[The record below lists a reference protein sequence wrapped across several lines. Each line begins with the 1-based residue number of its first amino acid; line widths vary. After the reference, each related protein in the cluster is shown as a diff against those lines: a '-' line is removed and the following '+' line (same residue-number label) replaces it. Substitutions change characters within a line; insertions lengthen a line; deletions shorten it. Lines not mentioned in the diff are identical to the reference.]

1 MARVRVL
8 LVGLDPDIVDK
19 PPVPELT
26 AAKVRAAVEAESAK
40 LELGYS
46 VKSLLV
52 DDGKTAEAVL
62 TDALTTSRYDCI
74 MIGAGLRVV
83 PPYLL
88 LFEKL
93 INVVHRHAPASTTL
107 CFNSNPSDTA
117 EACGALGLDH
127 CVADITQMLLTPSAS
142 TPYCPIPPSVAP
154 RQRFLR
160 KVQYRET
167 SYETLRSVFQHL
179 HGSDARLA
187 GICR

>member
-1 MARVRVL
+1 MPLHAVLGRQTEGTTVTRARVL

-19 PPVPELT
+19 PPAPELT
-26 AAKVRAAVEAESAK
+26 AAKVRAAIEAESAK
-40 LELGYS
+40 LETLGYS

-62 TDALTTSRYDCI
+62 ADALTTSRYDCI

-93 INVVHRHAPASTTL
+93 INVVHRHAPASTKL

-117 EACGALGLDH
+117 EAVGRW
-127 CVADITQMLLTPSAS
+127 V
-142 TPYCPIPPSVAP
+142 
-154 RQRFLR
+154 
-160 KVQYRET
+160 
-167 SYETLRSVFQHL
+167 
-179 HGSDARLA
+179 
-187 GICR
+187 

>member
-1 MARVRVL
+1 VARARVL
-8 LVGLDPDIVDK
+8 LVGLDPDIVDR

-26 AAKVRAAVEAESAK
+26 AAKVRAAVAAESAK
-40 LELGYS
+40 LETLGHS

-93 INVVHRHAPASTTL
+93 INVVHRHAPASTKL

-117 EACGALGLDH
+117 EAVGRW
-127 CVADITQMLLTPSAS
+127 V
-142 TPYCPIPPSVAP
+142 
-154 RQRFLR
+154 
-160 KVQYRET
+160 
-167 SYETLRSVFQHL
+167 
-179 HGSDARLA
+179 
-187 GICR
+187 